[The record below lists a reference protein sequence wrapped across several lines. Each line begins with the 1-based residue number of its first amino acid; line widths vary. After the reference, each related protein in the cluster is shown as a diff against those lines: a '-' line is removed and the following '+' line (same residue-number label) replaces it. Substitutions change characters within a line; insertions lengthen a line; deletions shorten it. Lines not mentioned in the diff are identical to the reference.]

1 MFIKGVEFENF
12 CNYYKP
18 SMFIAFPKC
27 SFKCDKECGMQV
39 CQNSTLANSPDI
51 EVSMIDLLIKYKE
64 NSITEA
70 IVCGGLEP
78 FDTWDDLFSFIQVIR
93 DFTLDDI
100 VIYTGYKE
108 EEIEDKLSVLKQI
121 PNIVIK
127 FGRFIPN
134 REKRYDKILGLQLAS
149 DNQYARRIS

>member
-134 REKRYDKILGLQLAS
+134 RDKRYDKILGLQLAS

>member
-1 MFIKGVEFENF
+1 
-12 CNYYKP
+12 
-18 SMFIAFPKC
+18 
-27 SFKCDKECGMQV
+27 MQV
-39 CQNSTLANSPDI
+39 CQNGALANSPSI
-51 EVSMIDLLIKYKE
+51 EVSMTDLLVKYKE

-93 DFTLDDI
+93 HFTLDDI

-121 PNIVIK
+121 PNIIIK

-134 REKRYDKILGLQLAS
+134 RDKRYDKILGLQLAS